1 MYDLL
6 QRCLQRHLIP
16 FNTHE
21 LIKKKNKLK
30 KCPGFMPDNEIMFT
44 FQKFLSSLNWL
55 EFQFIWALKVQ
66 NKVCCIGQMVRQETL
81 NYQHF

>member
-1 MYDLL
+1 
-6 QRCLQRHLIP
+6 
-16 FNTHE
+16 
-21 LIKKKNKLK
+21 
-30 KCPGFMPDNEIMFT
+30 MPDNEIMFT